1 MSQLGASSIRTILHA
16 KCNAQTR
23 LTMAILCVSVLY
35 YLKTLETVLN
45 KSILSLLPYLRPQ
58 QFCRSLCPFFLLAHA
73 YVSHEC
79 LHLVPIHKM
88 LERRIT

>member
-1 MSQLGASSIRTILHA
+1 VSQLGASSIRTILHA

-35 YLKTLETVLN
+35 NYLKTLETVLN

-58 QFCRSLCPFFLLAHA
+58 
-73 YVSHEC
+73 
-79 LHLVPIHKM
+79 
-88 LERRIT
+88 